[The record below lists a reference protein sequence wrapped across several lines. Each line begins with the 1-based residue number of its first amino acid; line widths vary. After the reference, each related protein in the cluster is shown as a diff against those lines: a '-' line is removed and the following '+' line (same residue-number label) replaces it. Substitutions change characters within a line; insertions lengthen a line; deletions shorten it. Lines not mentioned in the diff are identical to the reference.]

1 MKLPWDKQYLKI
13 SFHVIVTV
21 LVIYILAGIAG
32 NLNNVKQTLFYV
44 VAKAISVTAPVLV
57 ALIFSFLM
65 NPAVDFFQNKWQ
77 KHMPIAAKG
86 AFATRKR
93 GTATVYVLWLVL
105 FYIIVQYAVI
115 KIGATDI
122 NALANKINEYIQEFS
137 DFIVLISVKLA
148 EYGIFQNVEGI
159 LAGWTTSISEL
170 LQASVMGAANSISK
184 AGSWAINSVLGL
196 TIAFY
201 ILSDKSKILYCCK
214 NIVEVFFSQKTANAI
229 KEFCHLVVDTF
240 SGYITG
246 QMTDAFIM
254 AILISVSFC
263 IAKIPYAVMIG
274 ILSGFSNLIPYVGAV
289 IAFLLSVA
297 MGLLS
302 GEPIRALY
310 AVIIVLVLQQV
321 DSILIVPKVVG
332 KSVELH
338 PAFVI
343 ISLAVFG
350 GLFGLLGMIVAVPC
364 GALIK
369 IFAVRLYEWKKREKQ
384 QGRNETI

>member
-13 SFHVIVTV
+13 SFHVIFTV
-21 LVIYILAGIAG
+21 LLIYLLAYFVG
-32 NLNNVKQTLFYV
+32 NLADIKQFILSVTT
-44 VAKAISVTAPVLV
+44 KTISVFAPVIIAVL
-57 ALIFSFLM
+57 FSFLM
-65 NPAVDFFQNKWQ
+65 NPAVDFFQKKWEKYIPNKKEQ
-77 KHMPIAAKG
+77 TFP
-86 AFATRKR
+86 TRKR
-93 GTATVYVLWLVL
+93 GTATVYVLWLLL
-105 FYIIVQYAVI
+105 FYGIVQYVVI
-115 KIGATDI
+115 KIGTTDI
-122 NALANKINEYIQEFS
+122 TALADKINAYIQDFS
-137 DFIVLISVKLA
+137 DVFVLISVKLA

-159 LAGWTTSISEL
+159 LAGWTTNISEL
-170 LQASVMGAANSISK
+170 LQASIMSVANSISK
-184 AGSWAINSVLGL
+184 AGGWAINIVLGL

-201 ILSDKSKILYCCK
+201 MLVEKNKILYYCK
-214 NIVEVFFSQKTANAI
+214 NIVEVFFHKKTANAI
-229 KEFCHLVVDTF
+229 KSFYRLVTSTF
-240 SGYITG
+240 SNYITG
-246 QMTDAFIM
+246 QVTDAFIM
-254 AILISVSFC
+254 AVLISVSFF

-350 GLFGLLGMIVAVPC
+350 GLFGILGMIVAVPF

-369 IFAVRLYEWKKREKQ
+369 IFMVKLYEWKKEKISKIEQ
-384 QGRNETI
+384 

>member
-13 SFHVIVTV
+13 SFHVVFTV
-21 LVIYILAGIAG
+21 LLIYILAGVAG
-32 NLNNVKQTLFYV
+32 NLSSVKRIVFATTS
-44 VAKAISVTAPVLV
+44 KMISVFAPVLV

-65 NPAVDFFQNKWQ
+65 NPMVDFFQKKWE
-77 KHMPIAAKG
+77 KYTPITYKT
-86 AFATRKR
+86 FPTRKR
-93 GTATVYVLWLVL
+93 GTITVYILWLLIVYAAIQYIVL
-105 FYIIVQYAVI
+105 
-115 KIGATDI
+115 KIGSTDI
-122 NALANKINEYIQEFS
+122 TSLADKINAYIQDFS
-137 DFIVLISVKLA
+137 DFFVLISVKLA
-148 EYGIFQNVEGI
+148 EYGMFQNVEGI
-159 LAGWTTSISEL
+159 LSGWTTNISEL
-170 LQASVMGAANSISK
+170 LQASVMSIANSVSR
-184 AGSWAINSVLGL
+184 AGSWAINLVLGL

-201 ILSDKSKILYCCK
+201 ILEEKNKVIYCCK
-214 NIVEVFFSQKTANAI
+214 NIVNVFFSKKNAYTI
-229 KEFCHLVVDTF
+229 KDFCKLVTSTF

-246 QMTDAFIM
+246 QMTDALIM
-254 AILISVSFC
+254 AILISISFT
-263 IAKIPYAVMIG
+263 IAKIPYAIMIG

-310 AVIIVLVLQQV
+310 AIIIVLILQQV

-350 GLFGLLGMIVAVPC
+350 GLFGIFGMIVAVPC

-369 IFAVRLYEWKKREKQ
+369 TFAIRIYERKKQ
-384 QGRNETI
+384 SAINSNDNE

>member
-13 SFHVIVTV
+13 SFHIIFTV
-21 LVIYILAGIAG
+21 LLIYLLAYMVG
-32 NLNNVKQTLFYV
+32 NLGEIKQFVFLV
-44 VAKAISVTAPVLV
+44 IAKTISVFAPVII
-57 ALIFSFLM
+57 ALLFSFLM
-65 NPAVDFFQNKWQ
+65 NPAVDFFQKIWEKYVPNKKEQ
-77 KHMPIAAKG
+77 TFP
-86 AFATRKR
+86 TRKK
-93 GTATVYVLWLVL
+93 GTATVYVLWLLL
-105 FYIIVQYAVI
+105 FYAIVQYVVI
-115 KIGATDI
+115 KIGTTDI
-122 NALANKINEYIQEFS
+122 TALADKINAYIQDFS
-137 DFIVLISVKLA
+137 DVFVLISVKLA

-159 LAGWTTSISEL
+159 LAGWTTNISEL
-170 LQASVMGAANSISK
+170 LQASIMSVANSISK
-184 AGSWAINSVLGL
+184 AGGWAINIVLGL

-201 ILSDKSKILYCCK
+201 VLVEKNKILYYCK
-214 NIVEVFFSQKTANAI
+214 NIVEVFFHKRAENI
-229 KEFCHLVVDTF
+229 KEFCRLVTSTF
-240 SGYITG
+240 SNYITG
-246 QMTDAFIM
+246 QVTDAFIM
-254 AILISVSFC
+254 AILISVSFF

-274 ILSGFSNLIPYVGAV
+274 IISGFSNLIPYVGAV

-302 GEPIRALY
+302 DEPIRALY

-350 GLFGLLGMIVAVPC
+350 GLFGILGMIVAVPL

-369 IFAVRLYEWKKREKQ
+369 IFMVRLYEWKKNKISEIK
-384 QGRNETI
+384 

>member
-13 SFHVIVTV
+13 SFHVIFTV
-21 LVIYILAGIAG
+21 LVIYVLAGIAG
-32 NLNNVKQTLFYV
+32 NLSNVKQILFSIV
-44 VAKAISVTAPVLV
+44 GKTISVFAPVLV

-65 NPAVDFFQNKWQ
+65 NPAVDFFQKKWQ
-77 KHMPIAAKG
+77 KYMPIAAKG
-86 AFATRKR
+86 EFPTRKR
-93 GTATVYVLWLVL
+93 GTATVYVLWLIA
-105 FYIIVQYAVI
+105 FYVIVQYAVI

-122 NALANKINEYIQEFS
+122 NAFADKVNAYIQEFS

-159 LAGWTTSISEL
+159 LASWTTNLSEL
-170 LQASVMGAANSISK
+170 LQASIMSAANSISK
-184 AGSWAINSVLGL
+184 AGSWAVNSVLGL

-201 ILSDKSKILYCCK
+201 ILSGKDKILYCCK
-214 NIVEVFFSQKTANAI
+214 NIVEVFFSRKTANGI
-229 KEFCHLVVDTF
+229 KEFCSLVVSTF

-254 AILISVSFC
+254 AVLISISFC
-263 IAKIPYAVMIG
+263 VAKIPYAVMIG
-274 ILSGFSNLIPYVGAV
+274 IISGFSNLIPYVGAV

-369 IFAVRLYEWKKREKQ
+369 IFAVRLYEWKKEKQ
-384 QGRNETI
+384 Q

>member
-13 SFHVIVTV
+13 SFHVIFTV
-21 LVIYILAGIAG
+21 LLIYLLAYFVG
-32 NLNNVKQTLFYV
+32 NLADIKQFILSVTT
-44 VAKAISVTAPVLV
+44 KTISVFAPVIIA
-57 ALIFSFLM
+57 ALFSFLM
-65 NPAVDFFQNKWQ
+65 NPAVDFFQKKWEKYIPNKKEQ
-77 KHMPIAAKG
+77 TFP
-86 AFATRKR
+86 TRKR
-93 GTATVYVLWLVL
+93 GTATVYVLWLLL
-105 FYIIVQYAVI
+105 FYGIVQYVVI
-115 KIGATDI
+115 KIGTTDI
-122 NALANKINEYIQEFS
+122 TALADKINAYIQDFS
-137 DFIVLISVKLA
+137 DVFVLISVKLA

-159 LAGWTTSISEL
+159 LAGWTTNISEL
-170 LQASVMGAANSISK
+170 LQASIMSVANSISK
-184 AGSWAINSVLGL
+184 AGGWAINIVLGL

-201 ILSDKSKILYCCK
+201 MLVEKNKILYYCK
-214 NIVEVFFSQKTANAI
+214 NIVEVFFHKKTANAI
-229 KEFCHLVVDTF
+229 KSFYRLVTSTF
-240 SGYITG
+240 SNYITG
-246 QMTDAFIM
+246 QVTDAFIM
-254 AILISVSFC
+254 AVLISVSFF

-274 ILSGFSNLIPYVGAV
+274 IISGFSNLIPYVGAV

-350 GLFGLLGMIVAVPC
+350 GLFGILGMIVAVPF

-369 IFAVRLYEWKKREKQ
+369 IFMVKLYEWKKEKISKIEQ
-384 QGRNETI
+384 

>member
-13 SFHVIVTV
+13 SFHIIFTV
-21 LVIYILAGIAG
+21 LLIYLLAYMVG
-32 NLNNVKQTLFYV
+32 NLGEIKQFVFLV
-44 VAKAISVTAPVLV
+44 IAKTISVFAPVII
-57 ALIFSFLM
+57 ALLFSFLM
-65 NPAVDFFQNKWQ
+65 NPTVDFFQKIWEKYVPNKKEQ
-77 KHMPIAAKG
+77 TFP
-86 AFATRKR
+86 TRKK
-93 GTATVYVLWLVL
+93 GTATVYVLWLLL
-105 FYIIVQYAVI
+105 FYAIVQYVVI
-115 KIGATDI
+115 KIGTTDI
-122 NALANKINEYIQEFS
+122 TALADKINAYIQDFS
-137 DFIVLISVKLA
+137 DVFVLISVKLA

-159 LAGWTTSISEL
+159 LAGWTTNISEL
-170 LQASVMGAANSISK
+170 LQASIMSVANSISK
-184 AGSWAINSVLGL
+184 AGGWAINIVLGL

-201 ILSDKSKILYCCK
+201 VLVEKNKILYYCK
-214 NIVEVFFSQKTANAI
+214 NIVEVFFHKRAENI
-229 KEFCHLVVDTF
+229 KEFCRLVTSTF
-240 SGYITG
+240 SNYITG
-246 QMTDAFIM
+246 QVTDAFIM
-254 AILISVSFC
+254 AILISVSFF

-274 ILSGFSNLIPYVGAV
+274 IISGFSNLIPYVGAV

-302 GEPIRALY
+302 DEPIRALY

-350 GLFGLLGMIVAVPC
+350 GLFGILGMIVAVPL

-369 IFAVRLYEWKKREKQ
+369 IFMVRLYEWKKNKISEI
-384 QGRNETI
+384 E

>member
-13 SFHVIVTV
+13 SFHVVFTV
-21 LVIYILAGIAG
+21 LLIYILAGVAG
-32 NLNNVKQTLFYV
+32 NLSSVKRIVFATTS
-44 VAKAISVTAPVLV
+44 KMISVFAPVLV

-65 NPAVDFFQNKWQ
+65 NPMVDFFQKKWE
-77 KHMPIAAKG
+77 KDTPTTYKT
-86 AFATRKR
+86 FPTRKR
-93 GTATVYVLWLVL
+93 GTITVYILWLLIVYAAIQYIVL
-105 FYIIVQYAVI
+105 
-115 KIGATDI
+115 KIGSTDI
-122 NALANKINEYIQEFS
+122 TSLADKINAYIQDFS
-137 DFIVLISVKLA
+137 DFFVLISVKLA
-148 EYGIFQNVEGI
+148 EYGMFQNVEGI
-159 LAGWTTSISEL
+159 LSGWTTNISEL
-170 LQASVMGAANSISK
+170 LQASVMSIANSVSR
-184 AGSWAINSVLGL
+184 AGSWAINLVLGL

-201 ILSDKSKILYCCK
+201 ILEEKNKVIYCCK
-214 NIVEVFFSQKTANAI
+214 NIVNVFFSKKNAYTI
-229 KEFCHLVVDTF
+229 KDFCKLVTSTF

-246 QMTDAFIM
+246 QMTDALIM
-254 AILISVSFC
+254 AILISISFT
-263 IAKIPYAVMIG
+263 IAKIPYAIMIG

-310 AVIIVLVLQQV
+310 AIIIVLILQQV

-350 GLFGLLGMIVAVPC
+350 GLFGIFGMIVAVPC

-369 IFAVRLYEWKKREKQ
+369 TFAIRIYERKKQ
-384 QGRNETI
+384 SAINRNDNE

>member
-13 SFHVIVTV
+13 SFHVIFTV
-21 LVIYILAGIAG
+21 LVIYVLAGIAG
-32 NLNNVKQTLFYV
+32 NLNSVKQIFFNIVGKT
-44 VAKAISVTAPVLV
+44 ISVFAPVLV

-77 KHMPIAAKG
+77 KYMPIAAKG
-86 AFATRKR
+86 EFPTRKR
-93 GTATVYVLWLVL
+93 GTATVYVLWLIA
-105 FYIIVQYAVI
+105 FYVIVQYAVI

-122 NALANKINEYIQEFS
+122 NAFADKVNAYIQEFS

-159 LAGWTTSISEL
+159 LASWTTNLSEL
-170 LQASVMGAANSISK
+170 LQASIMSAANSISK
-184 AGSWAINSVLGL
+184 AGSWAVNSVLGL

-201 ILSDKSKILYCCK
+201 ILSGKDKILYCCK
-214 NIVEVFFSQKTANAI
+214 NIVEVFFSHKTASGI
-229 KEFCHLVVDTF
+229 KEFCRLVVSTF

-254 AILISVSFC
+254 AVLISISFC
-263 IAKIPYAVMIG
+263 VAKIPYAVMIG
-274 ILSGFSNLIPYVGAV
+274 IISGFSNLIPYVGAV

-369 IFAVRLYEWKKREKQ
+369 IFAVRLYEWKKEKQ
-384 QGRNETI
+384 Q

>member
-13 SFHVIVTV
+13 SFHVIFTV
-21 LVIYILAGIAG
+21 LLIYLLAYFVG
-32 NLNNVKQTLFYV
+32 NLADIKQFILSVTT
-44 VAKAISVTAPVLV
+44 KTISVFAPVIIAVL
-57 ALIFSFLM
+57 FSFLM
-65 NPAVDFFQNKWQ
+65 NPAVDFFQKKWEKYIPNKKEQ
-77 KHMPIAAKG
+77 TFP
-86 AFATRKR
+86 TRKR
-93 GTATVYVLWLVL
+93 GTATVYVLWLLL
-105 FYIIVQYAVI
+105 FYGIVQYVVI
-115 KIGATDI
+115 KIGTTDI
-122 NALANKINEYIQEFS
+122 TALADKINAYIQDFS
-137 DFIVLISVKLA
+137 DVFVLISVKLA

-159 LAGWTTSISEL
+159 LAGWTTNISEL
-170 LQASVMGAANSISK
+170 LQASIMSVANSISK
-184 AGSWAINSVLGL
+184 AGGWAINIVLGV

-201 ILSDKSKILYCCK
+201 MLVEKNKILYYCK
-214 NIVEVFFSQKTANAI
+214 NIVEVFFHKKTANAI
-229 KEFCHLVVDTF
+229 KSFYRLVTSTF
-240 SGYITG
+240 SNYITG
-246 QMTDAFIM
+246 QVTDAFIM
-254 AILISVSFC
+254 AVLISVSFF

-350 GLFGLLGMIVAVPC
+350 GLFGILGMIVAVPF

-369 IFAVRLYEWKKREKQ
+369 IFMVKLYEWKKEKISKIEQ
-384 QGRNETI
+384 

>member
-13 SFHVIVTV
+13 SFHVIFTV
-21 LVIYILAGIAG
+21 LVIYVLAGIAG
-32 NLNNVKQTLFYV
+32 NLNSVKQIFFNIVGKT
-44 VAKAISVTAPVLV
+44 ISVFAPVLV

-65 NPAVDFFQNKWQ
+65 NPAVDFFQKKWQ
-77 KHMPIAAKG
+77 KYMPIAAKG
-86 AFATRKR
+86 EFATRKR
-93 GTATVYVLWLVL
+93 GTATVYVLWLIA
-105 FYIIVQYAVI
+105 FYVIVQYAVI

-122 NALANKINEYIQEFS
+122 NAFADKVNAYIQEFS

-159 LAGWTTSISEL
+159 LASWTTNLSEL
-170 LQASVMGAANSISK
+170 LQASIMSAANSISK
-184 AGSWAINSVLGL
+184 AGSWAVNSVLGL

-201 ILSDKSKILYCCK
+201 ILSGKDKILYCCK
-214 NIVEVFFSQKTANAI
+214 NIVEVFFSHKTASGI
-229 KEFCHLVVDTF
+229 KEFCRLVVSTF

-254 AILISVSFC
+254 AVLISISFC
-263 IAKIPYAVMIG
+263 VAKIPYAVMIG
-274 ILSGFSNLIPYVGAV
+274 IISGFSNLIPYVGAV

-369 IFAVRLYEWKKREKQ
+369 IFAVRLYEWKKEKQ
-384 QGRNETI
+384 Q

>member
-13 SFHVIVTV
+13 SFHIIFTV
-21 LVIYILAGIAG
+21 LLIYLLAYMVG
-32 NLNNVKQTLFYV
+32 NLGEIKQFVFLV
-44 VAKAISVTAPVLV
+44 IAKTISVFAPVII
-57 ALIFSFLM
+57 ALLFSFLM
-65 NPAVDFFQNKWQ
+65 NPAVDFFQKIWEKYVPNKKEQ
-77 KHMPIAAKG
+77 TFP
-86 AFATRKR
+86 TRKK
-93 GTATVYVLWLVL
+93 GTATVYVLWLLL
-105 FYIIVQYAVI
+105 FYTIVQYVVI
-115 KIGATDI
+115 KIGTTDI
-122 NALANKINEYIQEFS
+122 TALADKINAYIQDFS
-137 DFIVLISVKLA
+137 DVFVLISVKLA

-159 LAGWTTSISEL
+159 LAGWTTNISEL
-170 LQASVMGAANSISK
+170 LQASIMSVANSISK
-184 AGSWAINSVLGL
+184 AGGWAINIVLGL

-201 ILSDKSKILYCCK
+201 VLVEKNKILYYCK
-214 NIVEVFFSQKTANAI
+214 NIVEVFFHKRAENI
-229 KEFCHLVVDTF
+229 KEFCRLVTSTF
-240 SGYITG
+240 SNYITG
-246 QMTDAFIM
+246 QVTDAFIM
-254 AILISVSFC
+254 AILISVSFF

-274 ILSGFSNLIPYVGAV
+274 IISGFSNLIPYVGAV

-302 GEPIRALY
+302 NEPIRALY

-350 GLFGLLGMIVAVPC
+350 GLFGILGMIVAVPL

-369 IFAVRLYEWKKREKQ
+369 IFMVRLYEWKKNKISEI
-384 QGRNETI
+384 E